1 MRQNTSHFG
10 VNTAQ
15 DDSVLYRLANPA
27 DSHRVLSEI
36 IKDLACLHS
45 HPLHAVLERGQH
57 DSDTSQHTL
66 KLLARQQHTAEQIRD
81 TTFLWF

>member
-27 DSHRVLSEI
+27 DKSLKTLPAYIAIRSMLS
-36 IKDLACLHS
+36 
-45 HPLHAVLERGQH
+45 
-57 DSDTSQHTL
+57 
-66 KLLARQQHTAEQIRD
+66 
-81 TTFLWF
+81 

>member
-27 DSHRVLSEI
+27 DSHRVLVWN
-36 IKDLACLHS
+36 H
-45 HPLHAVLERGQH
+45 
-57 DSDTSQHTL
+57 
-66 KLLARQQHTAEQIRD
+66 
-81 TTFLWF
+81 